1 MKTLTTIQI
10 PNGLQKQRI
19 IMIKFLNTPLGA
31 VIAILFSAVIDA
43 LAARYELNLVQTL
56 LIVAFVI
63 FIIAGLVYIDRN
75 DDDDGI
81 GNTMPLDS
89 VV

>member
-1 MKTLTTIQI
+1 
-10 PNGLQKQRI
+10 
-19 IMIKFLNTPLGA
+19 MIKFLNTPLGA
-31 VIAILFSAVIDA
+31 VIAILLSAILGA

-56 LIVAFVI
+56 LIVAFAI

-75 DDDDGI
+75 DDDNGI